1 MGVITLGRMSRT
13 YLVSA
18 VALGVLVSATLFI
31 LVYPATFYS
40 FTCSQFELPELGKT
54 YGFTFSELEVSRPDG
69 SVEKARGISAVDP
82 NGAFARSGIRAG
94 DIPRTHHGLVDF
106 CNDISIAAE
115 TGTHRSAYSTLSI
128 RRQGR
133 SPGVRLSFGCVS
145 GPITV
150 PSNNAMHQTR
160 RGGAV
165 ASRPVVEARL
175 AGDCECCTG
184 VWCGARG

>member
-1 MGVITLGRMSRT
+1 MGVITLGRMTRT

-115 TGTHRSAYSTLSI
+115 TGTTSI
-128 RRQGR
+128 SVFNAFDQKAGKEPRRE
-133 SPGVRLSFGCVS
+133 VVLRL
-145 GPITV
+145 
-150 PSNNAMHQTR
+150 R
-160 RGGAV
+160 
-165 ASRPVVEARL
+165 
-175 AGDCECCTG
+175 
-184 VWCGARG
+184 